1 MIVKNLSFSYDD
13 KQVLDDISF
22 SIKEGKVTTIM
33 GANGCGKTTLF
44 HLMTKN
50 LKPDKGSIYLENVN
64 IDQMKLKEFA
74 RKVSIVHQSN
84 TTWSDMTV
92 EELVSYGRIPYRKM
106 GKGQT
111 NEDEKLIGWAMEVT
125 GVEAY
130 KHQRIGTLSGGQ
142 RQRSWIAMALAQNT
156 KLLFLDEPTTFL
168 DIRYQIEI
176 LRLIRKLNREYH
188 ITIVMVLHDMNQA
201 IAYSDEI
208 IGLKDGKIAV
218 SGAPQKVLT
227 ESCIKELYG
236 IKLEVASVHG
246 KMVVL
251 AV

>member
-1 MIVKNLSFSYDD
+1 MIVKNLSFSYDE

-22 SIKEGKVTTIM
+22 SIQEGKVTTIM

-50 LKPDKGSIYLENVN
+50 LKPDNGSIYLENRN
-64 IDQMKLKEFA
+64 IERMKLKEFA
-74 RKVSIVHQSN
+74 RKVSIVHQTI

-92 EELVSYGRIPYRKM
+92 EELISYGRIPYRKM
-106 GKGQT
+106 GQGQT
-111 NEDEKLIGWAMEVT
+111 KEDEKLIAWAMEVT
-125 GVEAY
+125 GVADY
-130 KHQRIGTLSGGQ
+130 KQQHIGTLSGGQ
-142 RQRSWIAMALAQNT
+142 RQRTWIAMALAQNT
-156 KLLFLDEPTTFL
+156 KLLFLDEPTTYL

-176 LRLIRKLNREYH
+176 LQLIRKLNREYH
-188 ITIVMVLHDMNQA
+188 ITIIMVLHDMNQA

-208 IGLKDGKIAV
+208 IGLKDGRIAV
-218 SGAPQKVLT
+218 SGAPQEVLT
-227 ESCIKELYG
+227 EDSIEQLYG
-236 IKLEVASVHG
+236 IKLEVASVNG